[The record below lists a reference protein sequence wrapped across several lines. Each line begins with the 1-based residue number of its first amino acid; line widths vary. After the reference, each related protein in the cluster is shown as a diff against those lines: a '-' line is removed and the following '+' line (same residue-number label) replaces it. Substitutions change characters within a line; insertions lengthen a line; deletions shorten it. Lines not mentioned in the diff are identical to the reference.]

1 MEELSGALTTRIV
14 RKEYDIMVV
23 IVITQGV
30 NKVLI
35 KVRYIER
42 EQLLDQQIILLQMSL
57 HGR

>member
-1 MEELSGALTTRIV
+1 
-14 RKEYDIMVV
+14 MVV

-42 EQLLDQQIILLQMSL
+42 EQLDQQIILLQMSL